1 MSKVLVTE
9 SHLDSIAAAIRSKN
23 GASTTYRPGDMA
35 SAIRGIDTSGIHP
48 TGTKQITKNGVTDI
62 TQYASANVAVP
73 NTYKNTDE
81 GKVVSGGALVNQT
94 SRTINANGTYNT
106 TKNNQAV
113 VNVPNSYNYDDEGK
127 VVSNGALV
135 SQTQRQAPITSN
147 GTYQTKNNDSVVVNV
162 PQTGSSPTLITK
174 NITANGTYD
183 ANNDDADGYTG
194 VVVNVPNSYRESD
207 EGKVVSNGGLIAQS
221 STTKTANG
229 TYDTTE
235 NNEVIVDVPNTYD
248 ASDEGKV
255 IDNGSLVE
263 QTSTTKNANG
273 TYDTTTNNEVIVDV
287 QPTLQSKTV
296 TENGTVTP
304 DTGYDGLSEVVVDV
318 AGGVLI
324 TKNISAN
331 GTYAAVSDNADGY
344 SSIVVDVPNE
354 YLSFESGVTEI
365 DDAILGY
372 ANTSFNIVS
381 IETEA

>member
-9 SHLDSIAAAIRSKN
+9 SYLEGIAAAIRSKN

-35 SAIRGIDTSGIHP
+35 SAIRSIDTSGIHP
-48 TGTKQITKNGVTDI
+48 TGTKQITKNGVTDV
-62 TQYASANVAVP
+62 TQYASANVDVP

-81 GKVVSGGALVNQT
+81 GKVVSGGTLANQT
-94 SRTINANGTYNT
+94 SRTINTNGTYNT
-106 TKNNQAV
+106 TTNNQAV

-135 SQTQRQAPITSN
+135 SQTPRQAAITTN

-162 PQTGSSPTLITK
+162 PQSGSSPTLITK

-183 ANNDDADGYTG
+183 ANNDNADGYTG
-194 VVVNVPNSYRESD
+194 VVVNVPNTYRASD

-235 NNEVIVDVPNTYD
+235 NNEVIVNVPNTYD

-255 IDNGSLVE
+255 INNGSLVE
-263 QTSTTKNANG
+263 QTSTTQNANG
-273 TYDTTTNNEVIVDV
+273 TYDTTTNNEVVVNV

-304 DTGYDGLSEVVVDV
+304 DTGYDGLSEIVVDV
-318 AGGVLI
+318 AGGVLT

-331 GTYAAVSDNADGY
+331 GTYAAISDNADGY
-344 SSIVVDVPNE
+344 SSVVVDVPSE